1 MGVVYKLKK
10 EIVDFIINEKKL
22 NPSLGCRNLVGL
34 VEAKFQTKISK
45 SAINEVIKSAQLS
58 SSIGRRPLVI
68 RNHLKVSK
76 TLSFPN
82 AFPPKIV
89 GPSSLREEEAFL
101 KSSQDKGVLFDG
113 AGCFFLKAAQWELF
127 RRPMLGKMISK
138 YVSPELINGADIL
151 MEVLLFLPMFG
162 IQLSEIT
169 AGRDSGLWA
178 IHGLTQSIK
187 GDKFLSLVN
196 GLQDKKDFSL
206 RLSNEIPQIFS
217 EAVYSKIVL
226 EDQTELVLDAQ
237 CRNLRSI
244 KERLVYYSS
253 PIEKSLE
260 RLIGNIIA
268 NGRPAIIK
276 NISTEIVGAQDDYG
290 FSPSVYQ
297 WISAFEN
304 MPGKRMVKAAIL
316 NEHGEEISTFS
327 AIPFKRRFF
336 IMGSYSKISRSL
348 SFPNALVGNPD
359 ETIIRPPTK
368 TFGGD
373 SLGITSITVQD
384 ETLEFCEESFLVKK
398 NSILTKDLRLRAI
411 FIKKPDSKDQGL
423 GVLLTNIPKSAQS
436 SAEVISEYLKEWPIK
451 TFGDDNFGIGS
462 NIEDSEADKDFYNDT
477 KISFNPEE
485 IPNLWNNLGAIL
497 LGFNK
502 YCQRHFFPKNYARM
516 DISVLKERFYQLEGY
531 LKKGSGCL
539 EVNLILPQGYAYR
552 PDLEHAVRK
561 LNEFQIKNYA
571 GQTVFLKIVP

>member
-539 EVNLILPQGYAYR
+539 EVTLILPQGYAYR